1 MKILVKTAY
10 NFKVDFLNIKSS
22 HLNAFVLL
30 SDVYTKLFCEWETET
45 DTIRETA
52 LSEQL
57 DIIACKMKY
66 LLLRQD
72 LPLEQIIGTF

>member
-1 MKILVKTAY
+1 MKNLIKTAY

-30 SDVYTKLFCEWETET
+30 SNTYTKLFCEWENESN
-45 DTIRETA
+45 EA
-52 LSEQL
+52 KENELSEQL
-57 DIIACKMKY
+57 DIIACKMKW

-72 LPLEQIIGTF
+72 LPLEQILGIV